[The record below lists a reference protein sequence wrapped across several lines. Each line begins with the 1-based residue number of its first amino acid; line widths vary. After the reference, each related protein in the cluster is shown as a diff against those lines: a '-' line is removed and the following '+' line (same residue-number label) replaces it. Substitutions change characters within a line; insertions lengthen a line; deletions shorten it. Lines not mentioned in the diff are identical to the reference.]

1 MSKIYREAKTTVR
14 GIGSVEVVYIQQTRS
29 SGQYEIGTSY
39 VKGLDK
45 ILVISRPASEFANTL
60 QEAMDKMGVQVMS
73 LIMLKQM
80 NRSLL

>member
-1 MSKIYREAKTTVR
+1 MTKIYHEAKTTVR
-14 GIGSVEVVYIQQTRS
+14 GIGVVEVVYIEQSRS

-45 ILVISRPASEFANTL
+45 ILIVSRPASQFANTL
-60 QEAMDKMGVQVMS
+60 QEAMEKMGDQVMS
-73 LIMLKQM
+73 LVMLKQM